1 MYLKQITI
9 ALLIAGFFSPVVHAA
24 DTAITEAE
32 LPQPRLAAAILA
44 PLAMVYPDPVSVVG
58 KSREQ
63 VIAEVV
69 QAKKDGSYVSLPEG
83 YPESFYFR
91 PSR

>member
-1 MYLKQITI
+1 MNFKRTTLG
-9 ALLIAGFFSPVVHAA
+9 LLLAACFFPVAHAA
-24 DTAITEAE
+24 DTMATDTVI
-32 LPQPRLAAAILA
+32 AAKTAA
-44 PLAMVYPDPVSVVG
+44 PVSDKQAVLVDASNVRDAG

-69 QAKKDGSYVSLPEG
+69 QAKKDGSYVALPEA

-91 PSR
+91 TAR